1 MNAYDISEDFA
12 LFDLVDR
19 WDTSFVFANYKG
31 VLTIIS
37 HEIEKGVR
45 GCSSRPRLFAGF
57 QKMSLFLPQVK
68 RYTALARYT
77 EHIWVFGIMDAI
89 PPKIENI
96 TYVPLT
102 PPHALSREW
111 FIVADAPEF
120 FSALV
125 AQDLSGFTVPD
136 PQRRFRGVWT
146 FEDDLVHTLQQNI
159 SKAIG
164 IAPVQRSQMGAR
176 DYRRHMATIA
186 RSSSNLVDRLEMRN
200 QAIKRQ
206 QALREELINMLVHD
220 LRNPLTG
227 IIGTLQLIA
236 SGRVT
241 RQEEQQMLLRSS
253 LDSSLRLGQMI
264 SNVLDVNKME
274 AGEFTLHRSTVDL
287 TQIFQVIAE
296 RWRASLAWDNKT
308 LRIETP
314 QNLSL
319 LMADRDVL
327 ERVLDNLVSNAYKY
341 GENLVLR
348 AEEVNSKKMVI
359 EVQDDGPGIPPEDR
373 EKVFAKYGQANLGR
387 AQRKGTGLGLTFVK
401 MAVEGHG
408 GDIRILDAPGGGTIF
423 HIELP
428 VN

>member
-1 MNAYDISEDFA
+1 M
-12 LFDLVDR
+12 
-19 WDTSFVFANYKG
+19 FANYKG

-45 GCSSRPRLFAGF
+45 RCSSRPRLFSGF

-68 RYTALARYT
+68 RYTELARHT
-77 EHIWVFGIMDAI
+77 EHIWVFGMMDAI
-89 PPKIENI
+89 PPRIENV

-102 PPHALSREW
+102 QAHALHREW
-111 FIVADAPEF
+111 FIIVDAPEF

-125 AQDLSGFTVPD
+125 AQDLSGFVVPD
-136 PQRRFRGVWT
+136 PQRRFRGAWT

-164 IAPVQRSQMGAR
+164 ITPVHRSQMGGR

-186 RSSSNLVDRLEMRN
+186 QSGSNLVDRLEMRN
-200 QAIKRQ
+200 QIIKRQ
-206 QALREELINMLVHD
+206 QILRDELIHTLVHD
-220 LRNPLTG
+220 LRNPLTS
-227 IIGTLQLIA
+227 IIGTLQLVT
-236 SGRVT
+236 SGRVPDAD
-241 RQEEQQMLLRSS
+241 EQKILLRNS
-253 LDSSLRLGQMI
+253 LDSSLRLAQMI

-274 AGEFTLHRSTVDL
+274 AGEFKLNRSALDVAEML
-287 TQIFQVIAE
+287 TMIAE

-308 LRIETP
+308 LQIQTSP
-314 QNLSL
+314 NLPL
-319 LMADRDVL
+319 LMADHDVL
-327 ERVLDNLVSNAYKY
+327 ERVLDNLMSNAFKY
-341 GENLVLR
+341 GQNLVLR
-348 AEEVNSKKMVI
+348 AEILAKKMVI
-359 EVQDDGPGIPPEDR
+359 EVQDDGPGIPLEDR

-423 HIELP
+423 RIELP
-428 VN
+428 VI